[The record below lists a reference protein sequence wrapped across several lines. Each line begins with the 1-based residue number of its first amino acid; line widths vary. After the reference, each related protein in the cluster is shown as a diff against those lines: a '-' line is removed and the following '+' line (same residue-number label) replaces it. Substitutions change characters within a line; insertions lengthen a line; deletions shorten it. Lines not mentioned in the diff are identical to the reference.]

1 MKKISNGKVYDTETA
16 RYIGDWDNKQCEQDY
31 ICEKLYC
38 KRTGEYFLYGEGGPM
53 TKYSKM
59 EGANSW
65 SSGEMI
71 IPLIY
76 DAARKWAEEHLK
88 ADDYLKEFEPMPD
101 DNTKTNC
108 TFYMGNETME
118 MLKEYARRQEKSVSE
133 CLENIII
140 DTVKK

>member
-1 MKKISNGKVYDTETA
+1 
-16 RYIGDWDNKQCEQDY
+16 
-31 ICEKLYC
+31 
-38 KRTGEYFLYGEGGPM
+38 
-53 TKYSKM
+53 
-59 EGANSW
+59 
-65 SSGEMI
+65 
-71 IPLIY
+71 
-76 DAARKWAEEHLK
+76 
-88 ADDYLKEFEPMPD
+88 MPD